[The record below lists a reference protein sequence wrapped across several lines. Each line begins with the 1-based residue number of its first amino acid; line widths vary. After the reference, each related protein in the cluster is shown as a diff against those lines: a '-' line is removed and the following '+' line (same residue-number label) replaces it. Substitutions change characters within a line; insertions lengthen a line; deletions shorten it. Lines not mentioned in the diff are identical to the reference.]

1 MTYEDERGVSGR
13 LAADNGYG
21 TPPESYGGQQHE
33 PMAPD
38 RRDERGEP
46 GQEWQGTPAQERAGA
61 ADEEEFEYWPST
73 EEPAGLPTAG
83 RPPAEVAAALDY
95 GAGSGRQRAGGLHA
109 PLPAGENA
117 YVDWIKGLG
126 TADAASEEWANADP
140 RGFDTDGDA
149 PAGDW
154 PDGDAAAGDWPH
166 ADATDPDDGGEPGEP
181 APEWTPAAEAA
192 GGSPAAEEENWF
204 EPKPRPENS
213 GQGGAERLEAALPA
227 SGTASEEEN
236 WFEPKPRN
244 DPPEYPRPAIA
255 AQSATP
261 SFGPPALTA
270 GTDWPRSAE
279 ELDFVT
285 PEQAAGS
292 AGFGAAEYRGG
303 GYQPAEYQP
312 AEYQSGG
319 YDGFGAAGQGN
330 PDEPRPYPTPDYPAP
345 DYLASDYPTE
355 YGDDR
360 AGEYDAAEYRGPYDE
375 APEDRAVAHLD
386 DAETTTLMLGGGRK
400 SPQRRTSRSY
410 RPFAIAAGVVV
421 AATVGVVG
429 VALHDSSAQSAN
441 PDPPVSTG
449 SPAAPP
455 TDTGSPAV
463 LLPPLDSATASPP
476 PSVPTTAPTT
486 RSRPVRTT
494 AAPRPTR
501 THPTP
506 PPPPPTHTPTP
517 PTSTPTKTP
526 TTAPPATGTST
537 PTPTDTSTD
546 PTG

>member
-1 MTYEDERGVSGR
+1 MTYEDERGIPGR
-13 LAADNGYG
+13 LAADDGYG
-21 TPPESYGGQQHE
+21 TPPESYGGQRHG

-38 RRDERGEP
+38 RRDERDEP
-46 GQEWQGTPAQERAGA
+46 DWEWQGAPAPEGPGA
-61 ADEEEFEYWPST
+61 AGQGEFEYWPST

-95 GAGSGRQRAGGLHA
+95 GAGGGRQRTGGLHA

-126 TADAASEEWANADP
+126 AEDSAQEEWANAGP
-140 RGFDTDGDA
+140 RGFDA
-149 PAGDW
+149 
-154 PDGDAAAGDWPH
+154 DGDAAADDWPGG
-166 ADATDPDDGGEPGEP
+166 DPVDPDADGEPG
-181 APEWTPAAEAA
+181 APGPGWTPFAEPA

-204 EPKPRPENS
+204 EPKQRPEDA
-213 GQGGAERLEAALPA
+213 GPGGAERFAAALPG
-227 SGTASEEEN
+227 SGTAPGEEN

-244 DPPEYPRPAIA
+244 DLPDYPRPAIA
-255 AQSATP
+255 AQSAAP
-261 SFGPPALTA
+261 AFAPPAFAA

-285 PEQAAGS
+285 PEQAAGT

-303 GYQPAEYQP
+303 GYVA
-312 AEYQSGG
+312 GG
-319 YDGFGAAGQGN
+319 YDGYGTAGQGY
-330 PDEPRPYPTPDYPAP
+330 PDESQPYPVPGYPGPDYPA
-345 DYLASDYPTE
+345 E

-360 AGEYDAAEYRGPYDE
+360 AGEYDSAEYLGSYDE
-375 APEDRAVAHLD
+375 APGDRAAAHLD
-386 DAETTTLMLGGGRK
+386 DAETTTLMLGGVRN
-400 SPQRRTSRSY
+400 SAQRRTSRSY

-449 SPAAPP
+449 TPAAPP

-463 LLPPLDSATASPP
+463 LLPPPVDSATASPP
-476 PSVPTTAPTT
+476 PSMPTTAPTT

-494 AAPRPTR
+494 GAPRPTR
-501 THPTP
+501 TRTTP
-506 PPPPPTHTPTP
+506 PPPPPTHTQAP
-517 PTSTPTKTP
+517 PTKTP
-526 TTAPPATGTST
+526 TTPPPTTTPPATGTPT
-537 PTPTDTSTD
+537 PTPTDTG
-546 PTG
+546 TGTGTTG